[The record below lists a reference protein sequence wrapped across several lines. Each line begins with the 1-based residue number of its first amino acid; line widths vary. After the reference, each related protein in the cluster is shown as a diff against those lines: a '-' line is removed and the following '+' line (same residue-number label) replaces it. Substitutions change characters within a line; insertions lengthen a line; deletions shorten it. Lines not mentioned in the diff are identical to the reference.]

1 MDQSADLDALM
12 ARLADGDRSAFDPV
26 FRRLW
31 PPVHRMCSALTI
43 SAADADDAAQQAMEK
58 ILTRASDY
66 DPGRPALPWAL
77 AIAGWECRTLGRQRS
92 RRREVDGLPERAA
105 EDLPEEELARRDLVQ
120 AALGAMTELSPAD
133 QETLLATFWEQA
145 TEATG
150 ATLRKRRERAL
161 TRLREAFRRLYGV
174 G

>member
-31 PPVHRMCSALTI
+31 PAVHRMCSALTI

-58 ILTRASDY
+58 ILMRASDY
-66 DPGRPALPWAL
+66 EPGRPALPWAL
-77 AIAGWECRTLGRQRS
+77 AIAGWECRTLGRQRT
-92 RRREVDGLPERAA
+92 RRREVDGQPEHAA
-105 EDLPEEELARRDLVQ
+105 EDLPEEELTQRDLVQ
-120 AALGAMTELSPAD
+120 AALGAMNQLSAAD
-133 QETLLATFWEQA
+133 RETLLATFWEQA
-145 TEATG
+145 TDVAG

-161 TRLREAFRRLYGV
+161 TRLREAFRRLYGF